1 MNNIQT
7 YNDFLHEGFDPNV
20 VNCTSCGW
28 TWKLQEGGDDVFICH
43 KCGHDNTPILGEDED
58 LLKDLSTIGYDT
70 SIGFM
75 FLGTSGGRPVA
86 FLVKARTEIRCMEL
100 LAAFIDSPKSTIA
113 SVSYNQQKHKV
124 LPEVKEMQMREFVDL
139 TVFLFEQGYISD
151 SGYYGPFKGKDIT
164 EEFISIADEYVINA
178 KDFVDLAYKHFLDAD
193 EAFNTFGHPLLTK
206 YTPKDLGI

>member
-1 MNNIQT
+1 MKHIRL
-7 YNDFLHEGFDPNV
+7 Y
-20 VNCTSCGW
+20 
-28 TWKLQEGGDDVFICH
+28 
-43 KCGHDNTPILGEDED
+43 EDED
-58 LLKDLSTIGYDT
+58 LLKDLSNIGFDP

-100 LAAFIDSPKSTIA
+100 LASFIDSPKSTIA
-113 SVSYNQQKHKV
+113 SVSYIQQKHKI
-124 LPEVKEMQMREFVDL
+124 LPDVKDMREFTDL

-164 EEFISIADEYVINA
+164 EEFISIQDEFVINA

-193 EAFNTFGHPLLTK
+193 EAFNTFGHPQMIK
-206 YTPKDLGI
+206 YTPKDLGL